1 MTVLFL
7 NLKRPLNSIFLNSVA
22 TIIDDTFFPYPSHI
36 LWVIF
41 SVSMVLN
48 YLCFMTFKSIPLGL
62 SFDLHVQFLFLYI
75 YVSFCGGGGAA
86 VGLRCCP
93 WAFSSRGEQGLLSSC
108 SALGF

>member
-41 SVSMVLN
+41 SIAMVLN
-48 YLCFMTFKSIPLGL
+48 YLCFMTFKSIPLAL
-62 SFDLHVQFLFLYI
+62 IYMFNFFFYI
-75 YVSFCGGGGAA
+75 YMFLLGGGAA
-86 VGLRCCP
+86 LGLRCCP